1 MQVLLILQ
9 MLALTK
15 RSVCYSLERMPKTYF
30 RRCRR
35 RTAAVQGIHSSGQTM
50 HNFPGATKKL
60 AQSIRAAGWLLS
72 GLAALPLPTAF
83 AADSA
88 DQEPTLKSVTVTATR
103 REESLQKVPVAVSV
117 IDGEQLERDNRNGVA
132 SIVQQVPSL
141 NFRAGASNKDTS
153 LFVRGVGTIST
164 SPGVEP
170 TVATVI
176 DGVVYARPGQSTLDL
191 LDLER
196 VEVLRGPQGT
206 LFGKNASAGVLNIT
220 SKAPTAETHG
230 YIDQSYYS
238 GNESRTRFGLG
249 GSLIPDTLKGSISTL
264 FGSYDGNVDN
274 EHNGQEVNGYNH
286 KGARGKLEFTP
297 NDDLKF
303 TFIADYMQSH
313 DDAPNGVVSES
324 LTPAFANALNPVRGS
339 SDNRKIN
346 TDTRTHVEDINKG
359 LSSQLDWQLGDYTL
373 TSITAWRGWDNTQ
386 YQDGDRLSTIT
397 AAFPGTADKGDLAF
411 DQYSQELRLASP
423 KGEFLEYVGGLF
435 YMHGKDEETYQRTL
449 TTPTSVNRGV
459 ADYSTTSDSYA
470 VFGESTLN
478 FTSNLRGIAGL
489 RWTHDDLEYD
499 HRRVS
504 TSATTVSGIQP
515 ATSSSGSVDE
525 DGWSGRLGVQ
535 YDLSDAV
542 TTYLTYSR
550 GYKGPAYNVFFNMQ
564 PRDTDALKPET
575 SNNWELGI
583 KATSWNNR
591 LTTNL
596 AIFHSDYDNYQANF
610 FDTVAGQVVTRLINA
625 GSVSTEGVELDYA
638 LQATQQLKFS
648 GALAYTRAR
657 IDEFACPAGAAASC
671 NVNGCRSVLTGKA
684 TCAPITRLRW
694 ITAWISNWAPT
705 TAGRAKCST
714 TSARILTPNRAPTG
728 SGMPASPWRITA
740 TAGAWR
746 CWARTLRTSPIQLP
760 WPVAAATFT
769 ARCHAMTNATLVCN
783 CARIFEHDSSTQ
795 AGCIS
800 DGRRAPRR
808 GLASP

>member
-1 MQVLLILQ
+1 
-9 MLALTK
+9 
-15 RSVCYSLERMPKTYF
+15 
-30 RRCRR
+30 
-35 RTAAVQGIHSSGQTM
+35 M
-50 HNFPGATKKL
+50 HNFPGATQKL
-60 AQSIRAAGWLLS
+60 AQSIRAASWLFA
-72 GLAALPLPTAF
+72 GMTALPMANAF
-83 AADSA
+83 AADASE
-88 DQEPTLKSVTVTATR
+88 QQPTLQSVTVTATR

-141 NFRAGASNKDTS
+141 NFRTGASNKDTS

-176 DGVVYARPGQSTLDL
+176 DGVVYARPGQATLDL
-191 LDLER
+191 LDLDR

-249 GSLIPDTLKGSISTL
+249 GSLIPDTLKGSITTL

-274 EHNGQEVNGYNH
+274 ERNGQEVNGYNH

-297 NDDLKF
+297 NDDFKF

-313 DDAPNGVVSES
+313 DDAPNGVVSQS

-346 TDTRTHVEDINKG
+346 TDTRTHVDDINKG
-359 LSSQLDWQLGDYTL
+359 LSGQLDWYLGDYTL

-386 YQDGDRLSTIT
+386 YQDGDRLGNIT

-423 KGEFLEYVGGLF
+423 KGQFLEYVGGLF

-449 TTPTSVNRGV
+449 TTPTSVNRGI
-459 ADYSTTSDSYA
+459 ADYGTTNDSYA

-478 FTSNLRGIAGL
+478 FTSDFRGIAGL

-515 ATSSSGSVDE
+515 NTSSSGSVDE

-535 YDLSDAV
+535 YDLSDTV
-542 TTYLTYSR
+542 TSYLTYSR

-575 SNNWELGI
+575 SNTWELGI
-583 KATSWNNR
+583 KASSWNNR

-596 AIFHSDYDNYQANF
+596 AVFHSEYDNYQANF

-657 IDEFACPAGAAASC
+657 IDEFACPPGAATSC
-671 NVNGCRSVLTGKA
+671 NVDGKPLPFTPDWKSYVRADYSIPLNNGLDIELGTDYSWQSEVQYDIAQNPNTKQGAYGLWNVSVALADYSNGWRVALLGKNLTDK
-684 TCAPITRLRW
+684 
-694 ITAWISNWAPT
+694 SY
-705 TAGRAKCST
+705 
-714 TSARILTPNRAPTG
+714 
-728 SGMPASPWRITA
+728 SP
-740 TAGAWR
+740 
-746 CWARTLRTSPIQLP
+746 L
-760 WPVAAATFT
+760 
-769 ARCHAMTNATLVCN
+769 
-783 CARIFEHDSSTQ
+783 
-795 AGCIS
+795 
-800 DGRRAPRR
+800 
-808 GLASP
+808 LASGGNYIYRAVPRDDERYFGVQLRKDF

>member
-1 MQVLLILQ
+1 M
-9 MLALTK
+9 
-15 RSVCYSLERMPKTYF
+15 
-30 RRCRR
+30 
-35 RTAAVQGIHSSGQTM
+35 G
-50 HNFPGATKKL
+50 NFPGARNTL
-60 AQSIRAAGWLLS
+60 AHSIRAAGWLFT
-72 GLAALPLPTAF
+72 GLAVLPSGNAF
-83 AADSA
+83 AADNS
-88 DQEPTLKSVTVTATR
+88 EPTLTSVTVTATR
-103 REESLQKVPVAVSV
+103 REESLQKIPVAVSV
-117 IDGEQLERDNRNGVA
+117 VDGEQLERDNRNSVS

-141 NFRAGASNKDTS
+141 NFRTGASNKDTS

-176 DGVVYARPGQSTLDL
+176 DGVVYARPGQTTLDL

-196 VEVLRGPQGT
+196 IEVLRGPQGT
-206 LFGKNASAGVLNIT
+206 LFGKNASAGVLNII
-220 SKAPTAETHG
+220 SRAPTAETQG
-230 YIDQSYYS
+230 YIDQSNYS

-249 GSLIPDTLKGSISTL
+249 GSLIPDTLKGSITTL

-324 LTPAFANALNPVRGS
+324 LTPAFANALSPVRAS

-346 TDTRTHVEDINKG
+346 TDTRSHVDDINKG
-359 LSSQLDWQLGDYTL
+359 LSGQLDWSLGDYTL

-397 AAFPGTADKGDLAF
+397 AAFPGSADIGDLAF

-435 YMHGKDEETYQRTL
+435 YMHGKDDETYQRTL
-449 TTPTSVNRGV
+449 TTPTSVNRGI
-459 ADYSTTSDSYA
+459 ADYSTSNDSYA

-478 FTSNLRGIAGL
+478 FTSAVRGIAGL

-504 TSATTVSGIQP
+504 TSATAVTGIQP
-515 ATSSSGSVDE
+515 GTSSSGAVDE
-525 DGWSGRLGVQ
+525 DGWSGRLGLQ
-535 YDLSDAV
+535 YDLTDTV

-591 LTTNL
+591 LITNV
-596 AIFHSDYDNYQANF
+596 AVFHSEYDNYQANF
-610 FDTVAGQVVTRLINA
+610 FDTVAGQVVTRLVNA

-648 GALAYTRAR
+648 GALAYTHAR
-657 IDEFACPAGAAASC
+657 IDEFACPPGAAASC
-671 NVNGCRSVLTGKA
+671 NVNGKPLPYSPDWKSYVRADYSIPLDNGLDVELGTDFSWQSEVQYDISQNPDTKQGAYGIWNASIALADYNNGWRVALLGKNLADKSYSPMLATGGNY
-684 TCAPITRLRW
+684 IY
-694 ITAWISNWAPT
+694 
-705 TAGRAKCST
+705 RAVP
-714 TSARILTPNRAPTG
+714 RDDERYFG
-728 SGMPASPWRITA
+728 V
-740 TAGAWR
+740 
-746 CWARTLRTSPIQLP
+746 QLHKD
-760 WPVAAATFT
+760 F
-769 ARCHAMTNATLVCN
+769 
-783 CARIFEHDSSTQ
+783 
-795 AGCIS
+795 
-800 DGRRAPRR
+800 
-808 GLASP
+808 